1 MYLDGSMFSADP
13 HDNLIL
19 DAHVLGL
26 ILVVVVVTEA
36 IAP

>member
-1 MYLDGSMFSADP
+1 MFAADAN
-13 HDNLIL
+13 DNLLLNGPI
-19 DAHVLGL
+19 VGL

>member
-1 MYLDGSMFSADP
+1 MFSADT

-19 DAHVLGL
+19 KAEVLGL

>member
-1 MYLDGSMFSADP
+1 MFPDSM
-13 HDNLIL
+13 HDNSIFNAEL
-19 DAHVLGL
+19 LGL